1 MLPLAS
7 TMSEYR
13 AVARDEALLR
23 PGVDAICARH
33 HLAGATIARFAD
45 GSLPVYAVGETRVL
59 KLYPP
64 VHRDEREVEASVL
77 AAIAG
82 KLPIPTPDID
92 AVGELDGWSY
102 VLMTRLRGESLATA
116 WARIDEAARERLLAA
131 LGEALAALHAVES
144 PALGPADWDAFVHDQ
159 RASAV
164 ERQRAK
170 GLDAA
175 WLAQLPAFL
184 ESVPTEVPSRRVL
197 LHTEVMREHLL
208 VTEAAGAWS
217 LSGLFDFEPA
227 MRGAP
232 EYELAAVGVF
242 VSCGGPRYLRTLLR
256 AYGYRDHELDEG
268 LARRLLGQAIVHRYS
283 NLRWYLERLPVLAAP
298 TLDALA
304 VRGWGT

>member
-7 TMSEYR
+7 TVAEYR
-13 AVARDEALLR
+13 SVCRDEALLR

-33 HLAGATIARFAD
+33 HAGGAIARFAD
-45 GSLPVYAVGETRVL
+45 GSLPVYAVGDARVL

-64 VHRDEREVEASVL
+64 IHRDECEVEASVL

-82 KLPIPTPDID
+82 KLPIATPVID
-92 AVGELDGWSY
+92 AVGELDGWGY
-102 VLMTRLRGESLATA
+102 VLMSRLRGESLATA
-116 WARIDEAARERLLAA
+116 WPRIDEAARVRLMAA
-131 LGEALAALHAVES
+131 LGEGLAALHAVDA
-144 PALGPADWDAFVHDQ
+144 PALGPPDWEAFVREQ

-170 GLDAA
+170 GLDEP
-175 WLAQLPAFL
+175 WLAQLPGFL
-184 ESVPTEVPSRRVL
+184 ASLPVEASSRRVL
-197 LHTEVMREHLL
+197 LHTEIMREHLL
-208 VTEAAGAWS
+208 VTESAGGWA

-227 MRGAP
+227 MRGAA

-242 VSCGGPRYLRTLLR
+242 VSCGEPRYLRALLR
-256 AYGYRDHELDEG
+256 AYGYRDAELDEG

-283 NLRWYLERLPVLAAP
+283 NLRWYLERLPALATP

-304 VRGWGT
+304 RCGWGT